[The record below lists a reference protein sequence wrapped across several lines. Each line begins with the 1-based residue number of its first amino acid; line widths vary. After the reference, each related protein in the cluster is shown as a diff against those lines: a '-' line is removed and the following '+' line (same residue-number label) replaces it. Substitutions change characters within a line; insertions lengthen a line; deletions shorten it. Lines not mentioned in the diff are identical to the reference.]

1 MREIIKK
8 IFDDHGFLG
17 EIKNRYMDNKPAEGL
32 DEIYIN
38 EFDEMYFIM
47 SGTLQRDTL
56 SRLINICAKEEENDF
71 FKKSWKSNWV
81 LIYITK
87 IPAELTKEQKNFV
100 MQIEENKFFCRK
112 YVFWYSDKEKEAL
125 KELCKND
132 FSRGVLNEKI
142 SDAQLFGVFKKKG
155 DKGYECLS
163 RLYIKLPFLNLQQ
176 IPTTDETIF
185 TCINDEIKLIN
196 EKLAEKFE
204 DGEIEEILKLVELNE
219 KELKE
224 LDQNVKAIGGGL
236 A

>member
-8 IFDDHGFLG
+8 IFDDHGFRG
-17 EIKNRYMDNKPAEGL
+17 GIKNKYMDNKPAEGL
-32 DEIYIN
+32 DVYVN
-38 EFDEMYFIM
+38 GFDEMYFIM

-56 SRLINICAKEEENDF
+56 SRIINICAKEEENDF
-71 FKKSWKSNWV
+71 IKKSWKSNWV
-81 LIYITK
+81 LIYITE
-87 IPAELTKEQKNFV
+87 ISAELTKEQKKIV

-112 YVFWYSDKEKEAL
+112 YVFWYSGKEKEAL

-132 FSRGVLNEKI
+132 FSIEALDEKI
-142 SDAQLFGVFKKKG
+142 SNAQLFGVFKKKG

-163 RLYIKLPFLNLQQ
+163 RLYIKLPFLNLRQ

-224 LDQNVKAIGGGL
+224 LDQNVKAIGEGL